1 VNAAPADGGE
11 GRPEERERPSSTTV
25 EPCTS
30 AAAWDAFVAASPQ
43 GSVFCKSWFLAALG
57 VESERWLLRVGG
69 RALAGAL
76 VLRRDG
82 AVVPAPHPFTMYQ
95 GVLLAPEVAVWPAH
109 RAGKGIVDLTTAL
122 LDGLTARYPS
132 LSFCLHPSFTDVR
145 GLQWY
150 RYGRPDAVRLDVRF
164 TGVLPLAGLGDL
176 DGYLAAIRTTRRY
189 EHRRAQS
196 RQLAVE
202 ASDDIDTLDRLH
214 RATFER
220 QGLDRA
226 EAEARLLRAITTA
239 ALDANAGEL
248 LIGRTPAGEAASA
261 TLFVRDDHTSYY
273 LFGANAPAL
282 RALNAGTLLVVEGV
296 RRALERGLSRVD
308 FCGVN
313 SPNRGDFKTS
323 LGGVVTPY
331 FVAHLPE
338 ESSR

>member
-1 VNAAPADGGE
+1 VNAEPMGSAE
-11 GRPEERERPSSTTV
+11 SKPEERERPASTAL
-25 EPCTS
+25 EPCPS

-43 GSVFCKSWFLAALG
+43 GSVFCASWFLAALG
-57 VESERWLLRVGG
+57 VEVDRYFLRVGG
-69 RALAGAL
+69 RVLAAAL

-82 AVVPAPHPFTMYQ
+82 FVLTAPHPFTMYQ
-95 GVLLAPEVAVWPAH
+95 GVLLAPEVAAWPAH

-122 LDGLTARYPS
+122 LDGLSARHAK

-145 GLQWY
+145 GVQWY
-150 RYGRPDAVRLDVRF
+150 RYGRPDAARLDVRF

-176 DGYLAAIRTTRRY
+176 DGYLAAVRTTRRY

-196 RQLAVE
+196 RQLTVE
-202 ASDDIDTLDRLH
+202 VSDDIDTLDRLH
-214 RATFER
+214 RATFAR
-220 QGLDRA
+220 QGLERADA
-226 EAEARLLRAITTA
+226 EAALLRAITTA
-239 ALDANAGEL
+239 ALAAGAGEL
-248 LIGRTPAGEAASA
+248 LIGRTPRGEAASA
-261 TLFVRDDHTSYY
+261 TLFVRDAHTSYY

-282 RALNAGTLLVVEGV
+282 RALNAGTLLVVESV
-296 RRALERGLSRVD
+296 RRALERGVARVD

-338 ESSR
+338 ETSR

>member
-1 VNAAPADGGE
+1 MNTAPTATAEPPAREESAAAAL
-11 GRPEERERPSSTTV
+11 
-25 EPCTS
+25 EPCPS
-30 AAAWDAFVAASPQ
+30 DLAWDAFVAGSPQ
-43 GSVFCKSWFLAALG
+43 GSVFCASWFLRALALDAD
-57 VESERWLLRVGG
+57 RFFLRVGG
-69 RALAGAL
+69 RVLAAAL

-82 AVVPAPHPFTMYQ
+82 TPVPAPHPFTMYQ
-95 GVLLAPEVAVWPAH
+95 GILFAPEVAAWPAH

-122 LDGLTARYPS
+122 VDALAARYPT

-150 RYGRPDAVRLDVRF
+150 RYDRPDAFRLDVRF
-164 TGVLPLAGLGDL
+164 TGVLPLAGLRDL
-176 DGYLAAIRTTRRY
+176 DGYLATVRTTRRY

-196 RQLAVE
+196 RQLTVE
-202 ASDDIDTLDRLH
+202 ASADIDALDRLH

-220 QGLDRA
+220 QGLERA
-226 EAEARLLRAITTA
+226 EAEARLLRAITAA
-239 ALDANAGEL
+239 ALAADAGEL
-248 LIGRTPAGEAASA
+248 LIARTASGEPASA
-261 TLFVRDDHTSYY
+261 TLFVRDQHTSYY

-282 RALNAGTLLVVEGV
+282 RALNAGTLLVVDSV
-296 RRALERGLSRVD
+296 RRALERGLTRVD

-338 ESSR
+338 ESPR

>member
-1 VNAAPADGGE
+1 VNAAPAGAPSDDKA
-11 GRPEERERPSSTTV
+11 EERPAGAAL

-43 GSVFCKSWFLAALG
+43 GSVFCASWFLAALG
-57 VESERWLLRVGG
+57 VEVDRYFLRAGG
-69 RALAGAL
+69 RVQAAAL

-82 AVVPAPHPFTMYQ
+82 APIAAPHPFTMYQ
-95 GVLLAPEVAVWPAH
+95 GLLLAPEVGAWPAH

-122 LDGLTARYPS
+122 LDGLTALYPK
-132 LSFCLHPSFTDVR
+132 LSFCMHPSFTDMR
-145 GLQWY
+145 GVQWY
-150 RYGRPDAVRLDVRF
+150 RYGRPDAARLDVRF
-164 TGVLPLAGLGDL
+164 TGVLPLAGFGDL
-176 DGYLAAIRTTRRY
+176 DGYLAAVRTTRRY
-189 EHRRAQS
+189 EHRRAQN
-196 RQLAVE
+196 RQLVVE

-220 QGLDRA
+220 QGLGRD
-226 EAEARLLRAITTA
+226 EAEARLLRAITSA
-239 ALDANAGEL
+239 ALAADAGEL

-261 TLFVRDDHTSYY
+261 TLFVRDAHTSYY

-282 RALNAGTLLVVEGV
+282 RSLNAGTLLVVESV
-296 RRALERGLSRVD
+296 RRALERGLARVD

-338 ESSR
+338 ETSR